1 MEVKR
6 DKENINIVLDNEIII
21 LENVDYSNSLI
32 AFLNDQLDDIDSID
46 ELYYQLQDN
55 ENIGDLNDWYEFDD
69 DFFNTIFKD
78 DPEKAAK
85 AVYFGNI
92 QSWNDPYIR
101 FNGYGNLETTRY
113 IDYDEYA
120 QEILEQWIDENY

>member
-6 DKENINIVLDNEIII
+6 DKDNVNLVLDNEIII

-32 AFLNDQLDDIDSID
+32 AFLNDQLDDIDSIE
-46 ELYYQLQDN
+46 ELYHQLRDT
-55 ENIGDLNDWYEFDD
+55 ENIGDLNDWIEFDD
-69 DFFNTIFKD
+69 EFFNLYFKD

-92 QSWNDPYIR
+92 QSWNDSYIR
-101 FNGYGNLETTRY
+101 FNGYGNLETTY
-113 IDYDEYA
+113 SIDYDEYA
-120 QEILEQWIDENY
+120 QDILEQWIEENY

>member
-1 MEVKR
+1 MEIKR
-6 DKENINIVLDNEIII
+6 DKDNINICLTNEIII

-32 AFLNDQLDDIDSID
+32 AFLNDQLDDIDSIE
-46 ELYYQLQDN
+46 ELYHQLKDI
-55 ENIGDLNDWYEFDD
+55 ENIGDLNDWIEFDD
-69 DFFNTIFKD
+69 DFFNLYFKD

-101 FNGYGNLETTRY
+101 FNGYGNLETTY
-113 IDYDEYA
+113 SIDYDEYA
-120 QEILEQWIDENY
+120 KEILDQWIEENY